1 MLNKKE
7 IEGLSTPKIKEYINE
22 LINNIEENY
31 DNDDVI
37 HLMNN
42 LNNDSRKGVI
52 ALGNRLCKKIAEV
65 KNEIKRVKSM
75 YEFDRSFAG
84 NRIIAGV
91 DEVGRGP
98 LAGPIVS
105 AAVVLNLESIDDK
118 EIILGI
124 KDSKKL
130 SLTQREKLYDIII
143 EEATAYSISVI
154 DNKEI
159 DKKGIAWCNNEI
171 FKQDILNL
179 NVKPDFVLCDGYAI
193 KDFHI
198 DSEAIIKGD
207 NKSASIA
214 CASIIAK
221 VYRDRLMFK
230 YNEEFPQYDFINN
243 VGYGTKKH
251 IEALKQFGPCEI
263 HRNSFIKNFI

>member
-1 MLNKKE
+1 MLSKKE
-7 IEGLSTPKIKEYINE
+7 IEGLSTPKIKECVNE
-22 LINNIEENY
+22 LIKNIEDNY
-31 DNDDVI
+31 DDDNVI
-37 HLMNN
+37 KLVDV
-42 LNNDSRKGVI
+42 LSSDSRKGVI
-52 ALGNRLCKKIAEV
+52 ALGNRLCKKITEV
-65 KNEIKRVKSM
+65 KDEIKRVKSM
-75 YEFDRSFAG
+75 YEFDRDFG
-84 NRIIAGV
+84 KNRIIAGV

-105 AAVVLNLESIDDK
+105 AAVVLDLQSIGDK
-118 EIILGI
+118 DIILGI

-143 EEATAYSISVI
+143 EKATAYSISVI

-159 DKKGIAWCNNEI
+159 DEKGIGWCNNEI

-179 NVKPDFVLCDGYAI
+179 NIKPDYILCDGYAI

-214 CASIIAK
+214 CASILAK

-230 YNEEFPQYDFINN
+230 YNEEFPEYDFINN

-251 IEALKQFGPCEI
+251 IEALKEYGPCEI
-263 HRNSFIKNFI
+263 HRNSFIKNLI